1 MFAFRRC
8 TESNSVNRIFHCI
21 FIRLFL
27 STYFLLLTLSRPP
40 CQFDTLF
47 KVKDYILLF
56 YHFWKNF
63 YKICL
68 LSPINESRSFCGT
81 SANTRERQRAKLIIC
96 LFSFSSHWCFIIAKS
111 TWYDPLIYE
120 NEGRSGLKEKPTRG
134 NSVKS
139 NRSIYQIG
147 WYRQRNL
154 LKVIASRRITS
165 IKCLNNFHSL
175 LNCATLHD
183 YFIFFDK
190 TIAEAEQDTM
200 DASFQYGGTWKL
212 VIYCPPCIYITFH
225 VYYNTSSCH
234 KEW

>member
-1 MFAFRRC
+1 MSIWHAFQGQ
-8 TESNSVNRIFHCI
+8 
-21 FIRLFL
+21 RLYIIVLPFL
-27 STYFLLLTLSRPP
+27 KEFL
-40 CQFDTLF
+40 QNLF
-47 KVKDYILLF
+47 TFVY
-56 YHFWKNF
+56 
-63 YKICL
+63 C
-68 LSPINESRSFCGT
+68 RT
-81 SANTRERQRAKLIIC
+81 SATKNKINNLS
-96 LFSFSSHWCFIIAKS
+96 FSFSSHWCFTIVMS

-139 NRSIYQIG
+139 NRSIYQVG

-165 IKCLNNFHSL
+165 IKCLNNFHSF

-183 YFIFFDK
+183 YFTFFDK

-200 DASFQYGGTWKL
+200 DASFQYGGSWKL
-212 VIYCPPCIYITFH
+212 VIYRPPCIYITFH

>member
-1 MFAFRRC
+1 MLHKVELCQSHFSLHFHTFA
-8 TESNSVNRIFHCI
+8 
-21 FIRLFL
+21 L
-27 STYFLLLTLSRPP
+27 STYFLLLTLSHPP

-47 KVKDYILLF
+47 KAKDYILLF

-68 LSPINESRSFCGT
+68 LLYIVEL
-81 SANTRERQRAKLIIC
+81 ARQRAKLIIC
-96 LFSFSSHWCFIIAKS
+96 LFSFSSHWCFTIVMS

-139 NRSIYQIG
+139 NRSICQVG

-154 LKVIASRRITS
+154 LKVIANRRITS
-165 IKCLNNFHSL
+165 IKCLNNFHSF

-183 YFIFFDK
+183 YFTFFDK
-190 TIAEAEQDTM
+190 TIAEAGQDTM
-200 DASFQYGGTWKL
+200 DASFQYGGSWKL
-212 VIYCPPCIYITFH
+212 VIYRPPCIYISFH